1 MAAWESDRF
10 VNMEREA
17 AGIDLLVIRVLE
29 EEEEVTF
36 SDRAIVLGLA
46 ADAAKPEVPRADR
59 SIILIC
65 QLSSRRW

>member
-29 EEEEVTF
+29 EEEGTF